1 MMISRVNSDHTSS
14 RSLAA
19 FFFHVLYQ
27 RFTLTQT
34 QTRYAQFNTLTVTGR
49 IFNAEIVD
57 NNGQQWLSVTLISTA
72 SKDGADL
79 LYTFNNNNGLMKL
92 HESGYFGKGRQ
103 VTITG
108 HIHNVS
114 EVYTT
119 KTGEVRMRKRPEIH
133 LTGVTVL
140 DGGLGPMPNSDA
152 QPRKVAGTVVNVGT
166 PSDEMPPLD
175 KTPDFGDATA
185 TDDQGVPMF

>member
-1 MMISRVNSDHTSS
+1 MNNTSP
-14 RSLAA
+14 
-19 FFFHVLYQ
+19 
-27 RFTLTQT
+27 
-34 QTRYAQFNTLTVTGR
+34 RYAQFNALTVTGR

-57 NNGQQWLSVTLISTA
+57 NKGSKFLSVSVISTA

-79 LYTFNNNNGLMKL
+79 VYTFNNSNGLMSLFEK
-92 HESGYFGKGRQ
+92 GYFCKGRQ

-119 KTGEVRMRKRPEIH
+119 RTGEVAVRKRPEIH

-140 DGGLGPMPNSDA
+140 DGGLGPMPNA
-152 QPRKVAGTVVNVGT
+152 EGQAPRVTAGTVITQVGT
-166 PSDEMPPLD
+166 PAIDE
-175 KTPDFGDATA
+175 TPSMEPAELEEEELVALF
-185 TDDQGVPMF
+185 